1 MRASRLLSILM
12 VLQARGAVTAQ
23 ALAEECEVSLRTI
36 YRDIDALSAAGVPVY
51 AERGAG
57 GGYRLLEGYRTRLN
71 GLSAQEAQA
80 LFLSGLGEAATALG
94 LGAVLAA
101 AQTKVTAGLPANLRS
116 AAARM
121 RARFHLDAPGWFHE
135 GEEPPF
141 LQAVAAA
148 AWEQHLIEIRY
159 QTWRAETR
167 RRVAPLGLVLKSGAW
182 YLVGAVDA
190 SVRTYRISRILELA
204 ALAERFEPPPGFDLA
219 AVWAASARRLEA
231 EMYPN
236 RATVRL
242 SPLGQR
248 MLEHVTSAVS
258 RAGMEAGAP
267 DAEGY
272 RVVTL
277 RVGALWEATSDLMRF
292 GPEAEVLAPPE
303 LRARVQ
309 ETLERMG
316 RLYAP

>member
-23 ALAEECEVSLRTI
+23 ALAEECEVSLRTL

-80 LFLSGLGEAATALG
+80 LFLSGLGGAATALG

-116 AAARM
+116 AAALM
-121 RARFHLDAPGWFHE
+121 RTRFHLDAPGWFHAA
-135 GEEPPF
+135 EEPPF

-148 AWEQHLIEIRY
+148 AWEQHVIEIRY
-159 QTWRAETR
+159 QSWRAEKR
-167 RRVAPLGLVLKSGAW
+167 RRVAPLGMVLKSGAW

-190 SVRTYRISRILELA
+190 SVRTYRISRIRELEPLT
-204 ALAERFEPPPGFDLA
+204 ERFEPPPGFDLA
-219 AVWAASARRLEA
+219 AWWSESTRRLEE

-242 SPLGQR
+242 SPLGLR
-248 MLEHVTSAVS
+248 LLEHVTSAVS
-258 RAGMEAGAP
+258 RAGMVVGEP
-267 DAEGY
+267 DADGH

-277 RVGALWEATSDLMRF
+277 RVGSLWEASSELMRF
-292 GPEAEVLAPPE
+292 GTEAEVLEPPE
-303 LRARVQ
+303 LRARIR
-309 ETLERMG
+309 ETVEKMG
-316 RLYAP
+316 RLYPS

>member
-80 LFLSGLGEAATALG
+80 LFLSGLGDAATALG

-121 RARFHLDAPGWFHE
+121 RARFHLDAPGWFYE
-135 GEEPPF
+135 AEEPPF

-159 QTWRAETR
+159 QSWRAEKR

-182 YLVGAVDA
+182 YLVGSVEG
-190 SVRTYRISRILELA
+190 SVRTYRIGRIRELEP
-204 ALAERFEPPPGFDLA
+204 LAERFEPPVGFDLA
-219 AVWAASARRLEA
+219 AWWGESTRRLEA

-242 SPLGQR
+242 SPLGLR
-248 MLEHVTSAVS
+248 MLEHVTPSFS
-258 RAGMEAGAP
+258 RAGMVVGDS
-267 DAEGY
+267 DAEGC
-272 RVVTL
+272 RIVTL
-277 RVGALWEATSDLMRF
+277 RVGSLWEASSELMRF
-292 GPEAEVLAPPE
+292 GAEAEVLEPPE
-303 LRARVQ
+303 LRARVMQ
-309 ETLERMG
+309 TLEQMRQ
-316 RLYAP
+316 RYTP

>member
-94 LGAVLAA
+94 LGAVIAA

-121 RARFHLDAPGWFHE
+121 RARFHLDAPGWFYE
-135 GEEPPF
+135 AEEPPF

-148 AWEQHLIEIRY
+148 AWEQHLVEIRY
-159 QTWRAETR
+159 QSWRAEKR

-182 YLVGAVDA
+182 YLVGAVEA
-190 SVRTYRISRILELA
+190 SVRTYRISRIRELE

-219 AVWAASARRLEA
+219 AYWLETTRRLEA
-231 EMYPN
+231 QMYPN

-248 MLEHVTSAVS
+248 MLEHVTSSVS
-258 RAGMEAGAP
+258 RAGVEAGAP

-292 GPEAEVLAPPE
+292 GPEAEVLEPPE

>member
-101 AQTKVTAGLPANLRS
+101 AQTKLTAGLPANLRS

-121 RARFHLDAPGWFHE
+121 RARFHLDAPGWFYE
-135 GEEPPF
+135 AEEPPF

-159 QTWRAETR
+159 QSWRAEKR

-182 YLVGAVDA
+182 YLVGSVEG
-190 SVRTYRISRILELA
+190 SVRTYRIGRIRELEP
-204 ALAERFEPPPGFDLA
+204 LAERFETPVGFDLA
-219 AVWAASARRLEA
+219 AWWGESTRRLEA

-242 SPLGQR
+242 SPLGLR
-248 MLEHVTSAVS
+248 MLEHVTPSFS
-258 RAGMEAGAP
+258 RAGMVVGEP
-267 DAEGY
+267 DAEGW

-277 RVGALWEATSDLMRF
+277 RVGSLWEASSELMRF
-292 GPEAEVLAPPE
+292 GAEAEVLEPPE
-303 LRARVQ
+303 LRARVTQ
-309 ETLERMG
+309 TLEQMRQ
-316 RLYAP
+316 RYTP

>member
-23 ALAEECEVSLRTI
+23 TLAEECEVSLRTI

-182 YLVGAVDA
+182 YLVGAVEA
-190 SVRTYRISRILELA
+190 SVRTYRISRILELS
-204 ALAERFEPPPGFDLA
+204 ALADRFEPPPGFDLA

-277 RVGALWEATSDLMRF
+277 RVGALWEATSDLLRF

>member
-101 AQTKVTAGLPANLRS
+101 AQTKLTAGLPANLRS

-121 RARFHLDAPGWFHE
+121 RARFHLDAPGWFYE
-135 GEEPPF
+135 AEEPPF

-159 QTWRAETR
+159 QSWRAEKR

-182 YLVGAVDA
+182 YLVGSVEG
-190 SVRTYRISRILELA
+190 SVRTYRIGRIRELEP
-204 ALAERFEPPPGFDLA
+204 LAERFEPPAGFDLA
-219 AVWAASARRLEA
+219 AWWGESTRRLEE

-242 SPLGQR
+242 SPLGLR
-248 MLEHVTSAVS
+248 MLEHVTPSFS
-258 RAGMEAGAP
+258 RAGMVVGEP
-267 DAEGY
+267 DAEGW

-277 RVGALWEATSDLMRF
+277 RVGSLWEASSELMRF
-292 GPEAEVLAPPE
+292 GAEAEVLEPPE
-303 LRARVQ
+303 LRSRVMQ
-309 ETLERMG
+309 TLEQMRQ
-316 RLYAP
+316 RYTP

>member
-80 LFLSGLGEAATALG
+80 LFLSGLGDAATALG

-121 RARFHLDAPGWFHE
+121 RARFHLDAPGWFYE
-135 GEEPPF
+135 AEEPPF

-148 AWEQHLIEIRY
+148 AWEQHLIEICY
-159 QTWRAETR
+159 QSWRAEKR

-182 YLVGAVDA
+182 YLVGAVDS
-190 SVRTYRISRILELA
+190 SVRTYRISRIRELEP
-204 ALAERFEPPPGFDLA
+204 LAERFEPPAGFDLA
-219 AVWAASARRLEA
+219 AWWGQSTRRLEA

-236 RATVRL
+236 QATVRL
-242 SPLGQR
+242 SPLGLR
-248 MLEHVTSAVS
+248 MLEHVTPSFS
-258 RAGMEAGAP
+258 RAGMVVGEP
-267 DAEGY
+267 DAEGW
-272 RVVTL
+272 RIVTL
-277 RVGALWEATSDLMRF
+277 RVGSLWEASSELMRF
-292 GPEAEVLAPPE
+292 GAEAEVLEPPE
-303 LRARVQ
+303 LRARVK
-309 ETLERMG
+309 ETLEQMRQ
-316 RLYAP
+316 RYTP

>member
-121 RARFHLDAPGWFHE
+121 RARFHLDAPGWFYE
-135 GEEPPF
+135 AEEPPF

-148 AWEQHLIEIRY
+148 AWEQHLVEIRY
-159 QTWRAETR
+159 QSWRAEKR

-182 YLVGAVDA
+182 YLVGAVEA
-190 SVRTYRISRILELA
+190 SVRTYRINRIRELE

-219 AVWAASARRLEA
+219 ASWLETTRRLEA
-231 EMYPN
+231 QMYPN

-248 MLEHVTSAVS
+248 MLEHVTSSVS
-258 RAGMEAGAP
+258 RAGVEAGAP

-292 GPEAEVLAPPE
+292 GPEAEVLEPPE

>member
-121 RARFHLDAPGWFHE
+121 RARFHLDAPGWFYE
-135 GEEPPF
+135 AEEPLF

-159 QTWRAETR
+159 QSWRAEKR

-190 SVRTYRISRILELA
+190 SVRTYRISRIRALES
-204 ALAERFEPPPGFDLA
+204 LAERFEPPAGFDLA
-219 AVWAASARRLEA
+219 AWWGESTRRLEE
-231 EMYPN
+231 EMYRN

-248 MLEHVTSAVS
+248 MLEHVTPAFS
-258 RAGMEAGAP
+258 RADMVAGEP

-277 RVGALWEATSDLMRF
+277 RVGALWEACSDLMRF
-292 GPEAEVLAPPE
+292 GPEAEVLDPPE
-303 LRARVQ
+303 LRARMK
-309 ETLERMG
+309 ETLERMR
-316 RLYAP
+316 RLYWA